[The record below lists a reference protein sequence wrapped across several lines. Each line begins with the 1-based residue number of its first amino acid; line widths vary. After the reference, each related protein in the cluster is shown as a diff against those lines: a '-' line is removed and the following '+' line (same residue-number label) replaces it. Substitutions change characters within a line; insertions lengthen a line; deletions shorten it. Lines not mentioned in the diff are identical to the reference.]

1 MGQKTDQIFERGQLF
16 LEKGNYEQALRLFNQ
31 VLNREPKYKEAL
43 KNKVL
48 IKIAEAPREEAKESL
63 QFALNKFPEDDELH
77 DIAGSFH
84 INYKDFNTGVKHLK
98 RSVQLNEN
106 NELAHYGLGIVSANH
121 HSDHAQAIKHFSKA
135 IEQNPEFAE
144 AFFNRGCSHLM
155 EDHVDKARQDL
166 NTAKKLGHP
175 DAEDILDKYVGRE

>member
-1 MGQKTDQIFERGQLF
+1 MGHTTDQIFERGQLF

-48 IKIAEAPREEAKESL
+48 IKIAEAPREEAKENL
-63 QFALNKFPEDDELH
+63 QFALKQLPEDDELH
-77 DIAGSFH
+77 EIAGSFH
-84 INYKDFNTGVKHLK
+84 INHKNFNTGIKHLK
-98 RSVQLNEN
+98 RSVQLNGN
-106 NELAHYGLGIVSANH
+106 NTLAHYGLGIVSANH
-121 HSDHAQAIKHFSKA
+121 HSDHTQAIEHFSKA
-135 IEQNPEFAE
+135 IEQNAEFAE

-166 NTAKKLGHP
+166 NTAKELGHP
-175 DAEDILDKYVGRE
+175 DAEDILDKYFDEE